1 MEVSASLVVDFSVE
15 PEDVGDV
22 KYLIADILRA
32 YAEEIEE
39 KDPAEYTEVLNGT
52 VRTDV
57 QIRPG
62 SQGWRKTKRK

>member
-1 MEVSASLVVDFSVE
+1 MEVSATLVVDFPVE

-22 KYLIADILRA
+22 RYMIADILRA

-39 KDPAEYTEVLNGT
+39 EDPTEYVDVLNGT

-62 SQGWRKTKRK
+62 GQGWRKTKRK